1 MDIVQKAGLVELSW
15 TAGFQVVNFLILF
28 WAMKKLLF
36 KPVSEFMANRTNE
49 IESGM
54 KKAED
59 KNRQAEE
66 LLSDYK
72 NKLSNVEEEGRQ
84 IIREKTKVAQ
94 VKYDEIVKEAQEEAR
109 RRMEKAEVEIEREKE
124 KATAEIK
131 DSISSL
137 VVAATSKVLNKEL
150 NENTHK
156 ELIENFIDEVGDGS
170 WQN

>member
-1 MDIVQKAGLVELSW
+1 MVMKAGLVELSW
-15 TAGFQVVNFLILF
+15 TAAFQVVNFLILF
-28 WAMKKLLF
+28 WVMKKLLF
-36 KPVSEFMANRTNE
+36 KPVSEFMNNRTNE
-49 IESGM
+49 IESSI

-72 NKLSNVEEEGRQ
+72 NKLSNVQEEGRQ

-94 VKYDEIVKEAQEEAR
+94 VKYDEIVKEAQVEAR
-109 RRMEKAEVEIEREKE
+109 RRMDKAEVEIEREKQ

-156 ELIENFIDEVGDGS
+156 ELIENFIDEVGDSS